1 EGRAEAV
8 DVALRGTGPG
18 RVEPGS
24 TAPPPGGV
32 VSITTVAVWFASTFP
47 VTSVERYVIVC
58 EPSFE
63 WSAGAG
69 TRTIVPVCHAPP
81 SILNSVVATPE
92 PASLAVSV
100 IVTSAECGPAGAL
113 ATVDGGVLSTR
124 TSVTA
129 VEIVELPALSVA
141 TTCRS

>member
-92 PASLAVSV
+92 PASLGVRV
-100 IVTSAECGPAGAL
+100 TVTSADCGPDGALSTVAGA
-113 ATVDGGVLSTR
+113 VLSTR
-124 TSVTA
+124 MPPTSAEA
-129 VEIVELPALSVA
+129 VGLPDLSVA
-141 TTCRS
+141 TA